1 MDVTAADLSVLCGIV
16 NAGMQDAAGQLSG
29 LLGENITLAV
39 AHVTISPLEQV
50 LPLLRLGN
58 VQVACI
64 WQQVR
69 GSLDGSAMLLI
80 HPDDSLALTSAL
92 LGNVP
97 SLSEAANGVVQHEA
111 LTEIA
116 NIIVSSC
123 TGALSDRLGMQIALS
138 VPEFFEQKLTSLF
151 DDALADLDAPH
162 ADSRA
167 GSRTGGR
174 PHSGPHN
181 WAQVMVMPVA
191 MNAAHQPINSTLVM
205 MLGAE
210 SMQVI
215 VRRLQAASSAGLSAQ
230 GQA

>member
-1 MDVTAADLSVLCGIV
+1 MDASAANLSALCGIV
-16 NAGMQDAAGQLSG
+16 NDGMQAAARQLSG
-29 LLGENITLAV
+29 LLGEPIRLAV

-50 LPLLRLGN
+50 LPFLRLGN

-92 LGNVP
+92 LGKVP

-123 TGALSDRLGMQIALS
+123 TAALSDRLSIPIALS
-138 VPEFFEQKLTSLF
+138 VPEFFEQKLTALF
-151 DDALADLDAPH
+151 DDALADLDAPPARH
-162 ADSRA
+162 
-167 GSRTGGR
+167 
-174 PHSGPHN
+174 GPSP
-181 WAQVMVMPVA
+181 WAQVMVMPVSMIA
-191 MNAAHQPINSTLVM
+191 SHQMINSTLVI

-210 SMQVI
+210 SMQTI
-215 VRRLQAASSAGLSAQ
+215 LGHLAAATAAGFSVQ

>member
-1 MDVTAADLSVLCGIV
+1 
-16 NAGMQDAAGQLSG
+16 
-29 LLGENITLAV
+29 
-39 AHVTISPLEQV
+39 
-50 LPLLRLGN
+50 
-58 VQVACI
+58 
-64 WQQVR
+64 
-69 GSLDGSAMLLI
+69 MLLI
-80 HPDDSLALTSAL
+80 HPDDSLALSSAL

-123 TGALSDRLGMQIALS
+123 VAALGEQLGMPISLS

-151 DDALADLDAPH
+151 DDALADLE
-162 ADSRA
+162 
-167 GSRTGGR
+167 GLRTHGGV
-174 PHSGPHN
+174 HN

-191 MNAAHQPINSTLVM
+191 MNAAHQPINSTLVV

-210 SMQVI
+210 SMQTI
-215 VRRLQAASSAGLSAQ
+215 ISHLAALAPAGSAAQ

>member
-1 MDVTAADLSVLCGIV
+1 MDVTAADLSALCGIV
-16 NAGMQDAAGQLSG
+16 NLGMQAAAGQLSG
-29 LLGENITLAV
+29 LLGERISLAV

-69 GSLDGSAMLLI
+69 GTLGGSVMLLI

-123 TGALSDRLGMQIALS
+123 TAALSDRLGMQIALS

-151 DDALADLDAPH
+151 DDALADLDG
-162 ADSRA
+162 SRA
-167 GSRTGGR
+167 GGR
-174 PHSGPHN
+174 AHPGAHN
-181 WAQVMVMPVA
+181 WAQVMVMSVV
-191 MNAAHQPINSTLVM
+191 MNASHQPINSTLVM

-210 SMQVI
+210 SMQTI
-215 VRRLQAASSAGLSAQ
+215 VRCLQAAQSAGLPAQ
-230 GQA
+230 GPV

>member
-1 MDVTAADLSVLCGIV
+1 MEATQMELSAMRSIV
-16 NAGMQDAAGQLSG
+16 NGGMAVAAKQLSG
-29 LLGENITLAV
+29 LLLDTISLDV

-69 GSLDGSAMLLI
+69 GEIKGSAMLLL
-80 HPDDSLALTSAL
+80 HPDDCLALTGAL

-123 TGALSDRLGMQIALS
+123 ISEMSAQLGLPITLS
-138 VPEFFEQKLTSLF
+138 VPEFFEQKLTTLF
-151 DDALADLDAPH
+151 DDALADLD
-162 ADSRA
+162 
-167 GSRTGGR
+167 GGKL
-174 PHSGPHN
+174 HN
-181 WAQVMVMPVA
+181 QAQVMVMSVA
-191 MNAAHQPINSTLVM
+191 LTAARRPINSTLVM
-205 MLGAE
+205 MLGLEA
-210 SMQVI
+210 MQSLMK
-215 VRRLQAASSAGLSAQ
+215 RLDTGGSV
-230 GQA
+230 

>member
-1 MDVTAADLSVLCGIV
+1 MDVTAADLSALCGIV
-16 NAGMQDAAGQLSG
+16 NVGMQAAAGQLSG
-29 LLGENITLAV
+29 LLGENIRLAV

-69 GSLDGSAMLLI
+69 GSLDGSVMLLI

-123 TGALSDRLGMQIALS
+123 TAALSDRLGMQIALS

-151 DDALADLDAPH
+151 DDALADLDG
-162 ADSRA
+162 SRA
-167 GSRTGGR
+167 GTRASGRTLPG
-174 PHSGPHN
+174 SHN
-181 WAQVMVMPVA
+181 WAQVMVMSVA

-210 SMQVI
+210 SMHAI
-215 VRRLQAASSAGLSAQ
+215 VRCLQAAPSAGLSAQ